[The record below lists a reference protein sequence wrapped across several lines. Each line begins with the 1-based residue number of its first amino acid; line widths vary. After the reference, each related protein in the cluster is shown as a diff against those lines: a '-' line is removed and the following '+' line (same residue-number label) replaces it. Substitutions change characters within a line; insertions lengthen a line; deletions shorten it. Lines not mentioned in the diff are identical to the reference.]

1 MLTLIVAPFRWGAKD
16 HRAKSGATGG
26 CRADFD
32 RRGPRG
38 IADLAAALVAA
49 LLLAGCSSGG
59 SMAIDLVMPEDP
71 ALAPAGDRVA
81 QLSLVTWEPGE
92 APRSETR
99 AVDDPAAGLDMGVLA
114 AGREVGLAVELRSA
128 TQRLLGYGASPLPVA
143 PAGGDDTVVRLEVRR
158 PFVYAAGSASRL
170 DTFDSTLDPGD
181 DGTFGGIAVASPVAS
196 TATRDGAELVVI
208 AARGDTTAELRLV
221 STATHQPVD
230 GAVVAIPGAVSDLA
244 VTADG
249 TRAVVAHDGA
259 AGGVSVVDLA
269 AARLGEAVVA
279 TVEIGPVGAVA
290 LIEQPEAAARAAVL
304 VGRSRAFGCDAE
316 LAASSLAVVELSD
329 GGPVVASSIELG
341 SPIADIAAQDGVV
354 YLADPCGDAI
364 DRVAVDEGGE
374 PSVLFS
380 LDEAC
385 AVAVQGGRVW
395 GAGWLPLA
403 GAQGARVL
411 LTSSD
416 AEGADMTRVE
426 LPPAQ
431 ERARS
436 TDFEGEDQRVEIV
449 IEADRV
455 RPFEL
460 VALPGGDLVALLIE
474 GYFHSE
480 EWTDIFGDPVV
491 SEIELTTFEYLLV
504 QASSRAVVH
513 RLRTFCDGTATAGAT
528 LANFECGAG
537 SDQVAVPDEEMYRP
551 VQLSAIYG
559 GR

>member
-1 MLTLIVAPFRWGAKD
+1 M
-16 HRAKSGATGG
+16 
-26 CRADFD
+26 
-32 RRGPRG
+32 
-38 IADLAAALVAA
+38 
-49 LLLAGCSSGG
+49 
-59 SMAIDLVMPEDP
+59 
-71 ALAPAGDRVA
+71 
-81 QLSLVTWEPGE
+81 
-92 APRSETR
+92 
-99 AVDDPAAGLDMGVLA
+99 
-114 AGREVGLAVELRSA
+114 
-128 TQRLLGYGASPLPVA
+128 
-143 PAGGDDTVVRLEVRR
+143 
-158 PFVYAAGSASRL
+158 
-170 DTFDSTLDPGD
+170 
-181 DGTFGGIAVASPVAS
+181 
-196 TATRDGAELVVI
+196 VI
-208 AARGDTTAELRLV
+208 AASGEGAAELRLV
-221 STATHQPVD
+221 STATHQPQG
-230 GAVVAIPGAVSDLA
+230 GAVVALPGAVSDLA
-244 VTADG
+244 ITADG
-249 TRAVVAHDGA
+249 TRAVIAHDGET
-259 AGGVSVVDLA
+259 GGVSVVDLA
-269 AARLGEAVVA
+269 AARLGDAAVA

-290 LIEQPEAAARAAVL
+290 LVEGPDASAARAVAL

-316 LAASSLAVVELSD
+316 LAASSLAVVELA
-329 GGPVVASSIELG
+329 GGSPAVASSIELG

-364 DRVAVDEGGE
+364 SRLAIDEGGE
-374 PSVLFS
+374 PSALFS

-416 AEGADMTRVE
+416 PEGADMTQVE

-436 TDFEGEDQRVEIV
+436 TDFEGEDERVEIV

-537 SDQVAVPDEEMYRP
+537 SDQQAVPDEEMYRP
-551 VQLSAIYG
+551 AQLSALYG